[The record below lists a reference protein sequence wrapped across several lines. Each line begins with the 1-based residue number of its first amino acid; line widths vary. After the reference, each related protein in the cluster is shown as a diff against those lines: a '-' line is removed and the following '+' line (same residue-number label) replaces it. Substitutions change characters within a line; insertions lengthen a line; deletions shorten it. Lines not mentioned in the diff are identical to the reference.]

1 MKKGREELLLPHT
14 EVLME
19 HGLTLIYAFDD
30 LQLRNAI

>member
-19 HGLTLIYAFDD
+19 HGLTLIYAAT
-30 LQLRNAI
+30 NSNHIII